1 MNRTQ
6 QPGPDAARRVL
17 LWLLVT
23 AAALPDAGGNT
34 AIGASAGF
42 PSRLLG
48 MRGSSPPSTG
58 QHGLP
63 SWSQVSQPF
72 GLN

>member
-23 AAALPDAGGNT
+23 AAAVLAAQSQPWTSAFTTATAVYAIAAPDRR
-34 AIGASAGF
+34 
-42 PSRLLG
+42 SRL
-48 MRGSSPPSTG
+48 
-58 QHGLP
+58 
-63 SWSQVSQPF
+63 
-72 GLN
+72 